1 MQHPHFR
8 RTLVSLA
15 LLGTGFTAQAA
26 DETMTVVGKRS
37 QHQEVATA
45 TRTNT
50 PAKLVPQT
58 IDSVKVSEL
67 TAFGQPTL
75 SEALSGI
82 PGVNASG
89 DTRFDGVNIRGFSAS
104 NDFYLDGF
112 RDDMQYTRDLGNIER
127 VEVLKGPA
135 AVLYGRG
142 STGGIVNRVSKKPQK
157 GQESSVT
164 ARVGSFDS
172 QRLAADLNGEA
183 SEQVQLRLN
192 MAQEDKDSFRN
203 GVKSKRT
210 LLAPSA
216 NWEISDNLNWLV
228 QYERNEHDRTPDRG
242 IPGINGR
249 PADVPREYVYSDTSR
264 DFIDDVAQSTRSRLS
279 WDINDQWQLRQQLGY
294 STLDSQFDNTY
305 VTSVKGDKVTR
316 SRWQQDLKAKN
327 LISNTE
333 AEGLFQT
340 GPVEHRLLAG
350 FEQNWQ
356 ERTPKLYQNATAI
369 PSGNLYDPGSLPTYN
384 GAMKLSSDA
393 KHKVRGNGLYLQDQ
407 LSLGDWHLVGGLR
420 RDDFTVTSRRYDLNK
435 EESVSVNSLSPRLG
449 LVWNPLEDHAFYTS
463 YSKTFTPV
471 GGELIGI
478 TPGDKNNG
486 LEPQHTR
493 LYEGGVKSDWLN
505 GKLAT
510 TLSLYR
516 LEMYNKRTKDPLDPT
531 KVILTGLQRT
541 EGVELSARAELT
553 DEIYLRG
560 GFRHSGCRAGQ
571 GGCGSAGQAPDE
583 RLPPEWPV
591 LSRLQE
597 WRAGLVRRN
606 RRDGSGRSLCRQR
619 QHHHSA
625 RLRSLRCARRLS
637 LAAVGSRAERRKPD
651 RPRVLRQR
659 HQCHPD
665 HAGYAP
671 SAEPDRYLPLL
682 ISVTTTPTGQPL
694 LASFFM
700 KQPR

>member
-242 IPGINGR
+242 IPGVNGR

-305 VTSVKGDKVTR
+305 VTSVKGDQVTR

-478 TPGDKNNG
+478 TPGDKNNS

-560 GFRHSGCRAGQ
+560 GFAIQDAEQVKADADLQGKRPMNVSRQNGQFYLGYKSGEQGWFGETGVTAVGDRFADNANTTTLPGYARFDARAGYRWQ
-571 GGCGSAGQAPDE
+571 QWEAELSAENLTDHEYFVSATSANQIMPGTP
-583 RLPPEWPV
+583 
-591 LSRLQE
+591 
-597 WRAGLVRRN
+597 
-606 RRDGSGRSLCRQR
+606 RQ
-619 QHHHSA
+619 
-625 RLRSLRCARRLS
+625 LS
-637 LAAVGSRAERRKPD
+637 L
-651 RPRVLRQR
+651 
-659 HQCHPD
+659 
-665 HAGYAP
+665 
-671 SAEPDRYLPLL
+671 
-682 ISVTTTPTGQPL
+682 TGTYR
-694 LASFFM
+694 F
-700 KQPR
+700 